1 MTAVLAAMVAAPAV
15 GQVRIGG
22 PNGDGGLGALTGLL
36 GKADSDPPGS
46 YRVEGSA
53 VRISGR
59 LEPMVVPPG
68 GQARLLIT
76 ATPNEYWHVYARAD
90 RDDQPGPGSKP
101 TLIAFESTSGLLLGR
116 PTTDVAIKTDDSV
129 PGFRTQR
136 YHEGPVTWTVPI
148 EIPAGT
154 PPGDYA
160 IRGIVGY
167 QACEAGPEG
176 LGSCES
182 PTAVRLQTTVTI
194 GETAS
199 AAAGRFTFE
208 PAKYNDAKAVAAGW
222 TGSPV
227 ETGLAVTPS
236 AEADS
241 PATSPFAS
249 LQSPGPSPQS
259 APYDLERVVVIEP
272 IGSLGYYMLLAFV
285 GGIILNL
292 MPCVLPV
299 IGLKVMSFVEQAG
312 KSRTHAL
319 VLNLWYAAGIIS
331 VFLLLGVLAAWAGL
345 AWGGQFGNT
354 AFNATLAGVVFAMA
368 LSLLGVW
375 EIPIPGFFGRGSAQ
389 ELAAKEGPLGA
400 FLKGVIT
407 TVLAT
412 PCTGPFMAAAIAWA
426 VTQSFVA
433 TLAVFA
439 SLGLGMASPY
449 LVVGVWPELLRFLPK
464 PGAWMETFKQ
474 LCGWVLIATVVFI
487 LSFIDA
493 AAVVPTVL
501 LLVGVGI
508 ACWLVARTP
517 LTATVNDQL
526 QTWALAAAVVL
537 LASVV
542 SFGWLYPDVMQRRF
556 AGTIGSTAGAVLTS
570 GGEWQPFTLDRLHR
584 VAVENGRTVLVDF
597 SAEWCATC
605 KVLEAAVLH
614 SDVVEQAIAEAE
626 VVTMYGD
633 FTDYPPEIEQT
644 LRALKSNGVPVIAI
658 FPGERPYEPIVFRGG
673 YTKSDLVAAL
683 AEAEHRDQAADGVPV
698 LEVSVA
704 PSPLN

>member
-1 MTAVLAAMVAAPAV
+1 
-15 GQVRIGG
+15 
-22 PNGDGGLGALTGLL
+22 
-36 GKADSDPPGS
+36 
-46 YRVEGSA
+46 
-53 VRISGR
+53 
-59 LEPMVVPPG
+59 
-68 GQARLLIT
+68 
-76 ATPNEYWHVYARAD
+76 
-90 RDDQPGPGSKP
+90 
-101 TLIAFESTSGLLLGR
+101 
-116 PTTDVAIKTDDSV
+116 
-129 PGFRTQR
+129 
-136 YHEGPVTWTVPI
+136 
-148 EIPAGT
+148 
-154 PPGDYA
+154 
-160 IRGIVGY
+160 
-167 QACEAGPEG
+167 
-176 LGSCES
+176 
-182 PTAVRLQTTVTI
+182 
-194 GETAS
+194 
-199 AAAGRFTFE
+199 
-208 PAKYNDAKAVAAGW
+208 
-222 TGSPV
+222 
-227 ETGLAVTPS
+227 
-236 AEADS
+236 
-241 PATSPFAS
+241 
-249 LQSPGPSPQS
+249 
-259 APYDLERVVVIEP
+259 
-272 IGSLGYYMLLAFV
+272 
-285 GGIILNL
+285 
-292 MPCVLPV
+292 
-299 IGLKVMSFVEQAG
+299 
-312 KSRTHAL
+312 
-319 VLNLWYAAGIIS
+319 
-331 VFLLLGVLAAWAGL
+331 
-345 AWGGQFGNT
+345 
-354 AFNATLAGVVFAMA
+354 
-368 LSLLGVW
+368 
-375 EIPIPGFFGRGSAQ
+375 
-389 ELAAKEGPLGA
+389 
-400 FLKGVIT
+400 
-407 TVLAT
+407 
-412 PCTGPFMAAAIAWA
+412 
-426 VTQSFVA
+426 
-433 TLAVFA
+433 
-439 SLGLGMASPY
+439 
-449 LVVGVWPELLRFLPK
+449 VVGIWPELLRFLPK